1 MTSELARR
9 IAITIGALLI
19 FRLGSHIPLAG
30 TSPQMQAGLLSSGA
44 IARISIFSLSLIPYL
59 SAAIVIQLAAVV
71 WGRLSALE
79 RSGEAGRRRVT
90 RYTLV
95 LTLLIASFQAFG
107 IASALQNISGLVTEP
122 GGWFVLSA
130 TATMAGGVFFLVWLS
145 EQINR
150 HGIGNGLALILFVG
164 IIVSLPADLAATFE
178 LLRTGAI
185 SANLLLLLAILLVVG
200 VAVIVLVEGARR
212 NVPVQYAAR
221 RAGTRQLP
229 PCSSVLSI
237 KLNSAGFLIPATVT
251 PWIFYLP
258 LALATFVFGQTPWL
272 AAAYDHIQ
280 FTQPAHMILGSTAV
294 FVLAFIYT
302 AYVLD
307 PERAARTLREQGGAI
322 PDVAPGEPT
331 ADYLDRV
338 VALTTVIG
346 AVYLV
351 AVSLIPEA
359 LVAYGGL
366 PYLFGGGSA
375 LIVVCTIL
383 DIETQVRGYSLT
395 GPGGEEP

>member
-9 IAITIGALLI
+9 IAITFGALLI

-30 TSPQMQAGLLSSGA
+30 VSTQGGLLSSGS
-44 IARISIFSLSLIPYL
+44 IGRISIFSLSLIPYL
-59 SAAIVIQLAAVV
+59 SAATVIQLVSVV

-79 RSGEAGRRRVT
+79 RSGEAGRRRIA
-90 RYTLV
+90 RYTLI
-95 LTLLIASFQAFG
+95 LTLLLAAFQAFG
-107 IASALQNISGLVTEP
+107 IASAMQNISGLVTEP
-122 GGWFVLSA
+122 GDWFLLSA

-145 EQINR
+145 EQITR

-164 IIVSLPADLAATFE
+164 IVVSLPAEVATALE
-178 LLRTGAI
+178 LLRQGAV
-185 SANLLLLLAILLVVG
+185 SANLLLFAAVLSVAV

-221 RAGTRQLP
+221 QAGQRVLP
-229 PCSSVLSI
+229 PRSSVLPI
-237 KLNSAGFLIPATVT
+237 KLNLIPTTVT
-251 PWIFYLP
+251 SWIFYLP

-272 AAAYDHIQ
+272 AAAYGHMQ
-280 FTQPAHMILGSTAV
+280 FARPAHLLLGAIAI

-307 PERAARTLREQGGAI
+307 PERAANTLREQGAAI

-331 ADYLDRV
+331 ADYLDHV
-338 VALTTVIG
+338 VSLTTVIG
-346 AVYLV
+346 AIYLV

-359 LVAYGGL
+359 MVAYGGL
-366 PYLFGGGSA
+366 PYFFGGGSA

-383 DIETQVRGYSLT
+383 DVETQVRGYSLT
-395 GPGGEEP
+395 EPGGE

>member
-30 TSPQMQAGLLSSGA
+30 VSTQGGLLSSGS
-44 IARISIFSLSLIPYL
+44 IGRISIFSLSLIPYL
-59 SAAIVIQLAAVV
+59 SAAIIIQLVSVV

-79 RSGEAGRRRVT
+79 RSGEAGRRRIA
-90 RYTLV
+90 RHTLI
-95 LTLLIASFQAFG
+95 LTLLLAAFQAFG
-107 IASALQNISGLVTEP
+107 IASAMQNISGLVTEP
-122 GGWFVLSA
+122 GGWFLLSA

-145 EQINR
+145 EQITR

-164 IIVSLPADLAATFE
+164 IVVSLPAEVATAFE
-178 LLRTGAI
+178 LLRQGAV
-185 SANLLLLLAILLVVG
+185 SADLLLFAAVLSVAA

-221 RAGTRQLP
+221 QAGQRVLP
-229 PCSSVLSI
+229 PRSSVLPI
-237 KLNSAGFLIPATVT
+237 KLNSAGFLIPTTVT
-251 PWIFYLP
+251 SWIFYLP

-272 AAAYDHIQ
+272 AAAYGHMQ
-280 FTQPAHMILGSTAV
+280 FARPAHLILGAIAI

-307 PERAARTLREQGGAI
+307 PERAAKTLREQGAAI

-331 ADYLDRV
+331 ADYLDHV
-338 VALTTVIG
+338 VSLTTVIG
-346 AVYLV
+346 AIYLV

-366 PYLFGGGSA
+366 PYFFGGGSA

-383 DIETQVRGYSLT
+383 DIETQVRG
-395 GPGGEEP
+395 